1 MVDGQPCTRCGG
13 PLYRSDAVRPRLDPA
28 RLELDHDDDRQGY
41 RGLAH
46 ARCNRQAGGKAKA
59 MRYRKRKQQPTT
71 TQAQPTRHSRNW

>member
-1 MVDGQPCTRCGG
+1 M
-13 PLYRSDAVRPRLDPA
+13 YRTQQLD
-28 RLELDHDDDRQGY
+28 LDHDDDRQGY

-59 MRYRKRKQQPTT
+59 MRYHRKRKQQPT